1 MKAKIC
7 DICCEVCGNE
17 YVTFKVTILGHKMKR
32 HMCERCYDDF
42 IEYLE
47 IKDEEK
53 GEKEDD
59 VTT

>member
-7 DICCEVCGNE
+7 DICCEICSTN
-17 YVTFKVTILGHKMKR
+17 YFTFKVDHFSHKKKF

-53 GEKEDD
+53 GENKDD
-59 VTT
+59 ATT